1 MFYKF
6 RYDYSSIIDDIE
18 EKIKEG
24 LLDYHSII
32 LVQRSESSCV
42 YKPIKRWFF
51 NERKME
57 KIERKNIENKDI
69 KERIKCLEYIKTYYK
84 YKNELTKTTVL
95 AALIEMKE
103 INN

>member
-6 RYDYSSIIDDIE
+6 KYDYSSIIDDIE
-18 EKIKEG
+18 EKIEEG

-32 LVQRSESSCV
+32 QVQRLESSCV
-42 YKPIKRWFF
+42 YKPIKRWFYK
-51 NERKME
+51 EKRME
-57 KIERKNIENKDI
+57 KIERENMKNKNI
-69 KERIKCLEYIKTYYK
+69 KEQIKCLEYIKIYYK